1 MDLTKNVVFVL
12 TYNEEDLW
20 VKNYPVEEFH
30 DTYKKFQFIILDN
43 GNQPKME
50 QWCNDT
56 GSYYYASEFNIGS
69 SGGYNW
75 IYKVANLLELD
86 RAVLTQGDVELTGTE
101 ALDTLFNN
109 WTDEQI
115 PFYPQV
121 SKEFWDDA
129 GSGMVYNL
137 GQLYSFNPTFI
148 LKNNFTI
155 DENYVVTHFDDA
167 DVMRRMSEWGVD
179 LINVLHRDYPHLDC
193 IQEPWPDTTHIVD
206 GLYTV
211 HHWSSAKNEG
221 STNHQNWLD
230 YNYGYHQT
238 KWGGEGMPNQYPH
251 SDITW
256 DKVKQQDKTIYG
268 DKLNELQK
276 FNINAMLPHSE
287 RWTRLG
293 YYPYPVEHEINR
305 FWKQYLTMLGISMQ
319 DK

>member
-20 VKNYPVEEFH
+20 VKNYPVEKFH
-30 DTYKKFQFIILDN
+30 DTYKQFQFIILDN

-86 RAVLTQGDVELTGTE
+86 RAVLTQADVELTGTE
-101 ALDTLFNN
+101 VLDTLFDN
-109 WTDEQI
+109 WTNEQI

-121 SKEFWDDA
+121 SRKFWDL
-129 GSGMVYNL
+129 SGHVYNL
-137 GQLYSFNPTFI
+137 GQLYSFNPQFI
-148 LKNNFTI
+148 LENNFTI

-167 DVMRRMSEWGVD
+167 DIMRRMREWGVD
-179 LINVLHRDYPHLDC
+179 LINVLQTNYPHLNC
-193 IQEPWPDTTHIVD
+193 IQQEDLRHIVD
-206 GLYTV
+206 GLYTI
-211 HHWSSAKNEG
+211 HHYSSALSENSNNHENWFAYNE
-221 STNHQNWLD
+221 
-230 YNYGYHQT
+230 GYHQK
-238 KWGGEGMPNQYPH
+238 KWGGDGMPNQYPH
-251 SDITW
+251 SDIRW
-256 DKVKQQDKTIYG
+256 DQIKKQDSTIYG

-276 FNINAMLPHSE
+276 FNINTVLPHSE